1 MFGDVRALQELKNFD
16 SQFIAGVK
24 GVAPCTFID
33 KGELSEPAPYTPV
46 PCAPRAAA
54 DGTAHARA
62 AVFACVASTVDVNE
76 PSEVSACKI
85 SLARALIDCAMDS
98 SRPLS

>member
-46 PCAPRAAA
+46 PCAPPNSKASM
-54 DGTAHARA
+54 
-62 AVFACVASTVDVNE
+62 VAKRRTNYCS
-76 PSEVSACKI
+76 VSHG
-85 SLARALIDCAMDS
+85 R
-98 SRPLS
+98 R